1 MFKLPVRFLIAAPS
15 MSGKSV
21 FVLKLLKSHKKLM
34 DGCVENIIWSCN
46 NKAFIPNGLLDIP
59 NIKIYEGLPL
69 SEEIPRNTLL
79 VIDDMQ
85 MSNLKNI
92 CNLFTVASHHKN
104 ISIFF
109 LVQNLFFSDKFM
121 RTISLNSSHIV
132 LFKSLRDANQVQ
144 CLARQI
150 FPDFVSS
157 FMKAYKDATNPDYGH
172 IIIDL
177 SQSCPSCFRIK
188 SNIFSNTGY
197 TVYALNNDIESSCK
211 IEKTNSVN
219 EPICYSYN

>member
-21 FVLKLLKSHKKLM
+21 FVLDLIKSHEKLM

-46 NKAFIPNGLLDIP
+46 NKAFIPNGLLEIP
-59 NIKIYEGLPL
+59 KVKVLEGLP
-69 SEEIPRNTLL
+69 SIDSIPHNTLL

-85 MSNLKNI
+85 MSNLKDI
-92 CNLFTVASHHKN
+92 CTLFTVSSHHKN

-109 LVQNLFFSDKFM
+109 LVQNLFFSNPYM

-132 LFKSLRDANQVQ
+132 LFKSLRDVMQVQ

-150 FPDFVSS
+150 FPDHVKS
-157 FMKAYKDATNPDYGH
+157 FMQVYKEVTDPPYAYL
-172 IIIDL
+172 IIDL
-177 SQSCPSCFRIK
+177 SQTCRSCFRLK
-188 SNIFSNTGY
+188 TNIFSKNYFT
-197 TVYALNNDIESSCK
+197 TYASNSDLENNCQ
-211 IEKTNSVN
+211 IEKVNSFN
-219 EPICYSYN
+219 EPLCYSI